1 MWIAGLEVYYMYFV
15 LVRQM
20 LFLYEV
26 RLHFVRQR
34 VLSLD
39 YCLLGNVEE
48 DYGGRILRG
57 WH

>member
-1 MWIAGLEVYYMYFV
+1 MWIAGLEEYYIHFV

-26 RLHFVRQR
+26 RLHLVRQR
-34 VLSLD
+34 VLSLE
-39 YCLLGNVEE
+39 YCLLCNVEE

-57 WH
+57 

>member
-1 MWIAGLEVYYMYFV
+1 MWVAGLGEYFV

>member
-26 RLHFVRQR
+26 RLHLVRQR
-34 VLSLD
+34 GLSLE
-39 YCLLGNVEE
+39 YCLLCNFEE
-48 DYGGRILRG
+48 DYGGRVLRG